1 MYNPARS
8 PPSSVTLGKQSNLI
22 KCLFLGLNGAG
33 LLTIDFFT
41 STAMMDRHWYITFLR
56 RVAIHLEKEPV
67 L

>member
-1 MYNPARS
+1 
-8 PPSSVTLGKQSNLI
+8 
-22 KCLFLGLNGAG
+22 LGLNGAG
-33 LLTIDFFT
+33 LLPIDFFT